1 MEASGRRS
9 DELMAELVRR
19 RGDALGAY
27 AYLLTGDLREAE
39 DLLQD
44 ALVKTFVRA
53 RSLEIASAEAYLRKV
68 MATTWVDR
76 HRRRGQWTRVRHL
89 FGRADTYDGP
99 AEQVAD
105 RQDVQAALDTLSR
118 QQRACVVLRFW
129 DDLTVRE
136 IAGVLGV
143 AEGTVKRYLSTAVAR
158 LGDLLGPD
166 AVPMPDETVLVQGGD
181 PR

>member
-1 MEASGRRS
+1 MDQAGRRS
-9 DELMAELVRR
+9 DELMAEVVRR

-53 RSLEIASAEAYLRKV
+53 RGLELESAEGYLRRV

-76 HRRRGQWTRVRHL
+76 YRRHRQWDRVRHL
-89 FGRADTYDGP
+89 FGRADSYDGP
-99 AEQVAD
+99 AEQVAE
-105 RQDVQAALDTLSR
+105 RQDVQRALDGLSR

-143 AEGTVKRYLSTAVAR
+143 ADGTVKRYLSTAVAR
-158 LGDLLGPD
+158 LAEVLGPQT
-166 AVPMPDETVLVQGGD
+166 VLLPEETVLVEGGR
-181 PR
+181 P